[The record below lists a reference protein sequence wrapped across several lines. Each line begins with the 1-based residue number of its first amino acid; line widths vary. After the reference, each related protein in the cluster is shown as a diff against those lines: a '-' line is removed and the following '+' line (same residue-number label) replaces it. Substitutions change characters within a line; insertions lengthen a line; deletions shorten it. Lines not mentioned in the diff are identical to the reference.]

1 MISEF
6 KCSEEPLDA
15 LLARLS
21 KLSGVGIKLSKDS
34 FKGKAVPL
42 VTLPALKG
50 LYLQDVLMIV
60 TAASATKWVVTGSF
74 VEVSTQ

>member
-42 VTLPALKG
+42 VPLPALGKN
-50 LYLQDVLMIV
+50 VRRRFAFLM
-60 TAASATKWVVTGSF
+60 SGSVVRDARKAMNH
-74 VEVSTQ
+74 